1 MPRPRKWRKVCCL
14 PESDCFGPL
23 GPQAPQGEVIMTV
36 DEYEAVRLIDLE
48 GLNQESCAEK
58 MRIVRTTVQSIY
70 AAARRKVAE
79 ALVNGLRLRITGGDY
94 QLCDGHGPQ
103 CGVGGC
109 RRRRGGALR

>member
-1 MPRPRKWRKVCCL
+1 MPRPRKWRRVCCL
-14 PESDCFGPL
+14 PESDSFGPL
-23 GPQAPQGEVIMTV
+23 GPRPPQGEVVMTV

-58 MRIVRTTVQSIY
+58 MRIARTTVQSIY

-79 ALVNGLRLRITGGDY
+79 ALVNGRRLRIAGGDY

-103 CGVGGC
+103 GGAGGC
-109 RRRRGGALR
+109 RRRRGL